1 MVNCINRTVRI
12 GLVGP
17 GLIGKSLLE
26 MINESIG
33 STTGLPSVDLKVVA
47 ICNSRKMLLSTTATE
62 TALGVKEVAKINE
75 VGQDKDLTAFV
86 NHLKHGSDISV
97 FVDCT
102 SDQGVADMYPHIL
115 SQGVHIATP
124 NKKAFS
130 GDLQLSEDIQNALMV
145 KNSGLL
151 YHEATV
157 GAGLPIINTLKN
169 LLRTGDE
176 ITKIEGIFSGTMSY
190 IFNNFSSTSST
201 DGGGGETK
209 FSQVVSVA
217 KKSGFTEPDP
227 RDDLNGMDVARKT
240 IILARLC
247 GAKLDFNSL
256 SVENIVPQELRSMES
271 AKEFMNSL
279 PQHDDYF
286 NGINKQAK
294 NAGKVLRYVGVYDPK
309 GNNSC
314 VSLKE
319 FDAAHPFANLSGSD
333 NIIAFH
339 TKRYC
344 NSPLIV
350 QGAGAG
356 ADVTAGGVFSDIL
369 AIVERQV
376 R

>member
-1 MVNCINRTVRI
+1 MVNCVNRTVRI

-26 MINESIG
+26 MINQSSITN
-33 STTGLPSVDLKVVA
+33 STGLSGVNLKVVA
-47 ICNSRKMLLSTTATE
+47 ICNSRKMLLSASTE
-62 TALGVKEVAKINE
+62 TALGVKEVATINE

-86 NHLKHGSDISV
+86 NHLKLDSDIPV

-130 GDLQLSEDIQNALMV
+130 GDLQLSEDIQKALTG

-201 DGGGGETK
+201 GGETK

-247 GAKLDFNSL
+247 GARLDFNSL
-256 SVENIVPQELRSMES
+256 PVENIVPQELRTMES
-271 AKEFMNSL
+271 AQEFMNSL

-286 NGINKQAK
+286 NGINQQAK

-309 GNNSC
+309 GSNSC

-319 FDAAHPFANLSGSD
+319 FDASHPFANLSGSD

-369 AIVERQV
+369 AIVDRQV